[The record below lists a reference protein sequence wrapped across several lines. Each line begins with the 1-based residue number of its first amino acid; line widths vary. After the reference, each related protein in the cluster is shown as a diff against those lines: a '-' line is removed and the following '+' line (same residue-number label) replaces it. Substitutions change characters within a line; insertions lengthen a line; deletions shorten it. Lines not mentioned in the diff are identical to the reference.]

1 MRSLSEQLA
10 VMVVEG
16 GGDNVDKEKKK
27 NRHRSNHRSKRNP
40 LNPAFRQPNE
50 PRGES
55 SLFIGNGGKTK
66 CSRQLELDANP
77 IREHGPTTLSGIVYS
92 FMPTMHANEQLK
104 DLVPSDRRGS
114 MMAKPCPEPIVD
126 RGLNGKL
133 LPCHQ
138 FEGQAQ
144 SRIFS
149 PY

>member
-1 MRSLSEQLA
+1 MIWFLFLIVTRA
-10 VMVVEG
+10 
-16 GGDNVDKEKKK
+16 
-27 NRHRSNHRSKRNP
+27 
-40 LNPAFRQPNE
+40 AFSQPNE

-55 SLFIGNGGKTK
+55 SLSVGNGGKTK

-77 IREHGPTTLSGIVYS
+77 IREHEPTTRSSIVYS
-92 FMPTMHANEQLK
+92 SMPTMHANEQLE
-104 DLVPSDRRGS
+104 DLVPSDRGGS
-114 MMAKPCPEPIVD
+114 MLAKPCPEPIVG

-149 PY
+149 PCWSVETVNKVLEVCLIFNARILLSILT